1 MLNVLNAAAAPLGRR
16 SLMTTL
22 VLAPPLAAVFWAGG
36 TVSPGAATAA
46 MIVVVYVVVSA
57 GFLLLRSAHAA
68 DMPAPAAW
76 VVGVFASS
84 VAIYLLVV
92 CFQLLAATAFAI
104 WTAIVMTFAFVQRA
118 DASREG
124 GLRASE
130 VAALVLCAL
139 ATLTWCWDIAGA
151 SHSYIKGGIFT
162 TWTDQF
168 AHAGA
173 ISTFGDPRAA
183 GHQAIE
189 LAGTPRPP
197 YHYASYM
204 LPSALAWPLDLAGI
218 SLATS
223 VWVPIGFLAICA
235 GAYTLGWA
243 LAGPVAG
250 FAALGALTLLPDAAS
265 YGLYNRLFGFYWYVL
280 AGPSASY
287 GVGISLV
294 SIAFLHRWN
303 QTRDLRPLL
312 LGACMVAGLALVRVH
327 ILLLMLPAWLTC
339 AMLCTRLSRE
349 RKLMLLAGALAVFL
363 LFVLGFYRYFPD
375 TPTALANFLEV
386 AHKDQEPTAY
396 SGLYGDLLNRYGPQ
410 IAFPLGALLVFPASL
425 GIFMLLYP
433 LAMLAMRR
441 YRGLQA
447 TDWMPPVMAAWYLL
461 LMVTAPIPAH
471 GDSTEWTQRPFVAL
485 YAVFAVWSAAGLTT
499 WLMSQGWSVRR
510 LAWTL
515 ALAVPLLGAAILN
528 STVND
533 FRWTIQIWAPQ
544 GLPAAAAFIRKH
556 WRPGD
561 VLAVHRLRRQ
571 LVVTDTAVEAVALTG
586 IPAYIARPY
595 IQFARSGRPGQ
606 IAKERYG
613 QLIDIGVEPTAAA
626 ALARLRQLGIQWY
639 IISDDEG
646 PGWDPERRQAVFT
659 EGVVAV
665 YSTNP
670 DRVMAR
676 R

>member
-1 MLNVLNAAAAPLGRR
+1 MLKVFDAAGATLGRR
-16 SLMTTL
+16 SLATTL

-36 TVSPGAATAA
+36 TVSLLAAAAA
-46 MIVVVYVVVSA
+46 MLVVVYVVVTS
-57 GFLLLRSAHAA
+57 GFLLLRGANAA

-84 VAIYLLVV
+84 VATYLLVV
-92 CFQLLAATAFAI
+92 CFALLTATAFAI
-104 WTAIVMTFAFVQRA
+104 WAAVVMICAFVRRA
-118 DASREG
+118 EGSTLARISR
-124 GLRASE
+124 SE
-130 VAALVLCAL
+130 LAALVLCAL
-139 ATLTWCWDIAGA
+139 ATLGWCWEIAGA
-151 SHSYIKGGIFT
+151 SHSYIQGGIFT

-189 LAGTPRPP
+189 LAGMPRPP

-204 LPSALAWPLDLAGI
+204 LPSALAWPLDVAGL

-223 VWVPIGFLAICA
+223 VWVPIGFLSICA

-243 LAGPVAG
+243 LGGRAAG
-250 FAALGALTLLPDAAS
+250 FAALGVLTLLPDAAS

-287 GVGISLV
+287 AVGISLL
-294 SIAFLHRWN
+294 SIALLHRWN
-303 QTRDLRPLL
+303 QTRDWRPLV
-312 LGACMVAGLALVRVH
+312 LGACMVAGLAVIRLH
-327 ILLLMLPAWLTC
+327 ILLLMLPAWVTC
-339 AMLCTRLSRE
+339 AMLCTRLRRE
-349 RKLMLLAGALAVFL
+349 RKLLSLAGMLAVFL
-363 LFVLGFYRYFPD
+363 LFVLAFYRVFPD
-375 TPTALANFLEV
+375 TPTALGKFLEV
-386 AHKDQEPTAY
+386 AHKEQDPTAY
-396 SGLYGDLLNRYGPQ
+396 TGLYGSLLSRYGAE

-425 GIFMLLYP
+425 GIFILLYP

-441 YRGLQA
+441 YRGWQA
-447 TDWMPPVMAAWYLL
+447 SDWMPPVMAAWYLL
-461 LMVTAPIPAH
+461 LMATAPMPPH
-471 GDSTEWTQRPFVAL
+471 GDSTEWTQRPFVVL
-485 YAVFAVWSAAGLTT
+485 YAVFAVWSAAGITT
-499 WLMSQGWSVRR
+499 WLASLGWSVRR
-510 LAWTL
+510 MAWSLAV
-515 ALAVPLLGAAILN
+515 AVPLLGAGILN

-544 GLPAAAAFIRKH
+544 GLPAAAAFIRAH

-561 VLAVHRLRRQ
+561 VLAVHRLRKE
-571 LVVTDTAVEAVALTG
+571 LVVTDPAVEAVALTG

-606 IAKERYG
+606 VARERYA
-613 QLIDIGVEPTAAA
+613 QLIEIGVEPSAAA

-646 PGWDPERRQAVFT
+646 PGWDPERRQAAFA
-659 EGVVAV
+659 EGIVAV
-665 YSTNP
+665 YSTDP
-670 DRVMAR
+670 QRITPR

>member
-1 MLNVLNAAAAPLGRR
+1 MNVFGAVAALLGRR
-16 SLMTTL
+16 SLASTL
-22 VLAPPLAAVFWAGG
+22 ILAPPLAAVFWAGG
-36 TVSPGAATAA
+36 TVSLATAA
-46 MIVVVYVVVSA
+46 AAMLVLAYVVVST
-57 GFLLLRSAHAA
+57 GFLILRSADAA

-76 VVGVFASS
+76 VLGVAASS
-84 VAIYLLVV
+84 VATYLLVV
-92 CFQLLAATAFAI
+92 CFDVLTATAFAI
-104 WTAIVMTFAFVQRA
+104 WTAIVMLLSFVRRA
-118 DASREG
+118 ELSGEPGISRGE
-124 GLRASE
+124 L
-130 VAALVLCAL
+130 AALLLCAL
-139 ATLTWCWDIAGA
+139 ATVGWCWEIAGA
-151 SHSYIKGGIFT
+151 SHSYIQGGIFT

-183 GHQAIE
+183 GHRAIE
-189 LAGTPRPP
+189 LAGMPRPP

-204 LPSALAWPLDLAGI
+204 LPSALAWPLDLAGL

-223 VWVPIGFLAICA
+223 VWVPIGFLCICA
-235 GAYTLGWA
+235 GAYTLGA
-243 LAGPVAG
+243 VLGGRAAG

-287 GVGISLV
+287 AVGISLV
-294 SIAFLHRWN
+294 AIALLHRWN

-312 LGACMVAGLALVRVH
+312 AGACMIAGLAVVRVH

-349 RKLMLLAGALAVFL
+349 RKLMLLGGALGVFL

-386 AHKDQEPTAY
+386 AHRDQEPTAY
-396 SGLYGDLLNRYGPQ
+396 TGLYGDLLNRYGPQ
-410 IAFPLGALLVFPASL
+410 IAFPAGLLLVFPAFL

-433 LAMLAMRR
+433 LAMLALRR

-447 TDWMPPVMAAWYLL
+447 ADWMPPVMAAWYLL
-461 LMVTAPIPAH
+461 LMTTAPMPAH
-471 GDSTEWTQRPFVAL
+471 GDSTEWTQRPFVVL
-485 YAVFAVWSAAGLTT
+485 YAVFVAWSAAGLTT
-499 WLMSQGWSVRR
+499 WLVAQGWSVRR
-510 LAWTL
+510 LAWSL
-515 ALAVPLLGAAILN
+515 AVAVPLLGAGILS

-544 GLPAAAAFIRKH
+544 GLPAASAFIRRH

-561 VLAVHRLRRQ
+561 VLAVHRLRKV

-595 IQFARSGRPGQ
+595 IQFARSGLPGQ
-606 IAKERYG
+606 VAKERYG
-613 QLIDIGVEPTAAA
+613 QLIDIGVEPTAAS

-665 YSTNP
+665 YSTDP
-670 DRVMAR
+670 QRVMAR